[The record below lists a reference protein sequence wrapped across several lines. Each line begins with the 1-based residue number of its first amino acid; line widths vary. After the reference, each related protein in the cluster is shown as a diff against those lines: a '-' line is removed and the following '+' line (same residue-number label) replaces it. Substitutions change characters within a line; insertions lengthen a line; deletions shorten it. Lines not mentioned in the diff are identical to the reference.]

1 MLILLSSS
9 PLACCSYFLR
19 AHFPDCR
26 QYVSISLPFGH
37 FFLYHSVSL
46 INPAVQTYRIDLSL
60 LQLACFVFV
69 SLFLLSLCSIVWQL
83 IAFKLSNLS
92 GVKTQINKAIE
103 KVLRFGPQLALF
115 IMLIASQPRGFTG
128 VIYCSPKGMGESD
141 KVVR

>member
-1 MLILLSSS
+1 MR
-9 PLACCSYFLR
+9 FLPI
-19 AHFPDCR
+19 FPPAPSTDCH
-26 QYVSISLPFGH
+26 QNVSISLPFGH

-46 INPAVQTYRIDLSL
+46 INPAAQTYRIDLSL
-60 LQLACFVFV
+60 LLFACFVFFLSLPLSF
-69 SLFLLSLCSIVWQL
+69 SLFLCSIVWQL

-128 VIYCSPKGMGESD
+128 VIYCSPKGMGG
-141 KVVR
+141 K